1 MISTLSCPIK
11 GKNGDDIFIKL
22 KKFAKKIMLP
32 VNMVKRILY
41 RDLNFFLSSMKPIIP
56 AKSAV
61 KRKIKII
68 LIKMGKKKINNP
80 LATEIPIRIL
90 IPPDSATSGFAFLW
104 IS

>member
-1 MISTLSCPIK
+1 MISILICPIK
-11 GKNGDDIFIKL
+11 GKKGDDIFINP

-68 LIKMGKKKINNP
+68 LIKMGKKKINS
-80 LATEIPIRIL
+80 R
-90 IPPDSATSGFAFLW
+90 
-104 IS
+104 